1 LQHQENGA
9 VLCAITWNMS
19 KWTEV
24 LFRYKDA
31 INLLKRLLFNFTCDG
46 RRGNWTLRLSIDLEH
61 MGCPNESL
69 LVAEDGLLDP
79 GVRAGSRIALQRR
92 VLRLGKPPRR
102 WKAPSFSSFI
112 KRKIREVTDW
122 VILSD
127 LGC

>member
-1 LQHQENGA
+1 
-9 VLCAITWNMS
+9 
-19 KWTEV
+19 
-24 LFRYKDA
+24 
-31 INLLKRLLFNFTCDG
+31 LLKRLLFNFTCDG